1 MDEKLKSIKKIH
13 TMFHVFRRDMANI
26 WKEYYYV
33 THLLQHT
40 TKEEYH
46 SLALHSNT
54 SKLMN
59 KSYVGGMQ
67 SRLLNGSNSRTHFIE
82 TICRFEDY
90 INSLASIVFHDYPYK
105 ISGSKMDAQ
114 KLYDYILQSPD
125 KETIIDHII
134 EEKIRSIFYGNPVEI
149 FTGDKCKFE
158 LGTLFKDKYKDAIP
172 FFAEIIG
179 RRNLIV
185 HNSGRVDKK
194 HLREN
199 SSSTLK
205 GGQKIIVSED
215 YLRGTIGLLI
225 GISAITTKTVIENI
239 YRGEVKGVLDSCT
252 STFDACMRNN
262 WYFNLLK

>member
-1 MDEKLKSIKKIH
+1 MEEKLKSIKNIH
-13 TMFHVFRRDMANI
+13 TMFQVFRGDMANI
-26 WKEYYYV
+26 WKEYYYLMYILRQ
-33 THLLQHT
+33 TRP
-40 TKEEYH
+40 KEFHFLE
-46 SLALHSNT
+46 LHSNT

-59 KSYVGGMQ
+59 KSRVSGLKA
-67 SRLLNGSNSRTHFIE
+67 RLLNGANSRTHFIE

-105 ISGSKMDAQ
+105 TSGSKMDAQ
-114 KLYDYILQSPD
+114 KLYDLIIKSPD

-158 LGTLFKDKYKDAIP
+158 LGNLFKDKYKDAIP
-172 FFAEIIG
+172 IFSEIIG

-194 HLREN
+194 YLREN
-199 SSSTLK
+199 PSSLLK
-205 GGQKIIVSED
+205 ENQKIIVSED

-225 GISAITTKTVIENI
+225 GISAITTKTVIGNV
-239 YRGEVKGVLDSCT
+239 YRGEVQGVLERST
-252 STFDACMRNN
+252 ITFDTRIFNK
-262 WYFNLLK
+262 WYVNLLK